1 MYYILI
7 LLILISARISA
18 APFPDLH
25 KKEFKLPAKAQ
36 VTDLNRT
43 YLSFNPKHFTEIN
56 KNRHQLPKDNPLYIA
71 DTEAVAADELVLGI
85 IDLTGKGDTYYLTL
99 SDFPSYDIA
108 YNFYKN
114 KNAALTAK
122 PEFLPADFLI
132 AAPSIIIP
140 GNGFIYSYGHNN
152 NSYSIKNKYTFSAGK
167 VTPLSQPFKYLGAAA
182 KSLKEQTIYTD
193 MTLNTALYKIST
205 GSPVTIVGLYEDA
218 DKKKEY
224 FLVAS
229 EFGLIGYIEN
239 ERSQSQTQFSGFYFN
254 GD

>member
-18 APFPDLH
+18 APFPDLD
-25 KKEFKLPAKAQ
+25 KKEFKLPAKAR

-71 DTEAVAADELVLGI
+71 DTEAVAADELVLGT

-114 KNAALTAK
+114 KNAALAAK
-122 PEFLPADFLI
+122 P
-132 AAPSIIIP
+132 
-140 GNGFIYSYGHNN
+140 
-152 NSYSIKNKYTFSAGK
+152 
-167 VTPLSQPFKYLGAAA
+167 
-182 KSLKEQTIYTD
+182 
-193 MTLNTALYKIST
+193 
-205 GSPVTIVGLYEDA
+205 
-218 DKKKEY
+218 
-224 FLVAS
+224 
-229 EFGLIGYIEN
+229 
-239 ERSQSQTQFSGFYFN
+239 
-254 GD
+254 